1 VEIGKYV
8 KLTKHLTLSFSVRQ
22 PHRWLTAA
30 VFLKVVTDRNVCWC
44 LLLTCT
50 VCWCLLLNCTHLRH
64 GSALL
69 YCTVGVCYCECGSAS
84 VPVTAVSWM
93 LSVSTQALHA
103 ALYRSIYSV
112 LTWSCLGTLQG
123 FLVCYCECGSVSV
136 PVTAVSWMLSV
147 STQTLHAVLYRSIYS
162 LLTWSCLGTLQGC
175 LVCYCECGS
184 PSVAVTAI
192 SWMLSVLAQTLHG
205 ALYRSIYSLLTWSCL
220 GTLQE
225 ILGSFSKFWIVT
237 IRIIISDDP
246 SVCLHGTTLLPLQEF

>member
-1 VEIGKYV
+1 MEIGKYV

-123 FLVCYCECGSVSV
+123 FLGTFEKFLTVSSYL
-136 PVTAVSWMLSV
+136 PL
-147 STQTLHAVLYRSIYS
+147 R
-162 LLTWSCLGTLQGC
+162 
-175 LVCYCECGS
+175 
-184 PSVAVTAI
+184 
-192 SWMLSVLAQTLHG
+192 
-205 ALYRSIYSLLTWSCL
+205 
-220 GTLQE
+220 
-225 ILGSFSKFWIVT
+225 
-237 IRIIISDDP
+237 P
-246 SVCLHGTTLLPLQEF
+246 SVCMEQLRSHCMDFHEFWYLSNLRNVSTVFKFH